1 MKNQTEKTP
10 VPLSEMTLRDFFA
23 VFAMQAI
30 LSRANLTGLPKE
42 VSEDAYWMADA
53 MMEARK

>member
-1 MKNQTEKTP
+1 MKNQTKKKP
-10 VPLSEMTLRDFFA
+10 VPLQDITLHDFFA

-30 LSRANLTGLPKE
+30 LSREDLTGLPKQ
-42 VSEDAYWMADA
+42 VAEDAYWMADE

>member
-10 VPLSEMTLRDFFA
+10 VPLQDITLRDFFA

-30 LSRANLTGLPKE
+30 LSRENLTGLPKQ
-42 VSEDAYWMADA
+42 VAEDADGMADE

>member
-1 MKNQTEKTP
+1 MKNQTKKTP
-10 VPLSEMTLRDFFA
+10 VPLQDITLRDFFA

-30 LSRANLTGLPKE
+30 LSRENLTGLPKQ
-42 VSEDAYWMADA
+42 VSEDAYWMADE

>member
-1 MKNQTEKTP
+1 MKNQTKKTP
-10 VPLSEMTLRDFFA
+10 IPLQDITLLDFFA

-30 LSRANLTGLPKE
+30 LSRENLTGLPKQ
-42 VSEDAYWMADA
+42 VAADAYWMADA

>member
-1 MKNQTEKTP
+1 MKNQTKKTP
-10 VPLSEMTLRDFFA
+10 VPLQDITLRDFFA

-30 LSRANLTGLPKE
+30 LSRENLTGLPKQ
-42 VSEDAYWMADA
+42 VSADAYWMADE